1 MKNHIILVI
10 LTAVFTS
17 ALCSQTLTEVLLPQ
31 YIEGTSGSNT
41 NRLPFV
47 YRARLTGLSP
57 NAAYRYINQIVLSTD
72 AATSNGSG
80 NCIFAAMSGDFVLST
95 GPKLSTAGNYGSF
108 TADGTGSYEG
118 WFITEPTGNARF
130 VPGKYIFMRIILN
143 DGAGGTTA
151 AARLT
156 TADSV
161 RVVKLDPAASDS
173 TGTGLRCTSS
183 AAPKDFVFTYSDT
196 GGTGRPVSGSF
207 IESDGTSNTT
217 ANSYAPFY
225 GLRVDGVNGGFGMIL
240 PNALSTGI
248 QRIEQRS
255 LATDTVVAY
264 AVDNDGIWPSGAGTV
279 NPSGGTS
286 EIVLAGTDLF
296 SFTLGISATNG
307 RVAKLPD
314 QARYQYGTS
323 VQVTA
328 TPDSGYHF
336 VTWSGDIPVGQEN
349 DNPLTVTMDQ
359 NRTIS
364 AQFALLTSVPT
375 LTSPT
380 FGSITSTTA
389 VLGAKIASNGN
400 SPITE
405 RGVVW
410 LTSPDPT
417 TGDNKVIATEST
429 TVYTAVVSG
438 LPAGTLFHFR
448 GYAMNA
454 IGTGYSPDERL
465 FTLSYEPSA
474 HVDSVKAKSVSSTQ
488 IHLSW
493 SAAAGADGYLVIQH
507 DNFSLTGIPSDAT
520 GYAAGD
526 TIGSDAVA
534 AVIAS
539 GVTTSAT
546 ITGLTP
552 STTYRFL
559 IFSYAWDGSHPQ
571 TYNYKTDGSIPADS
585 ATTFA
590 GPALTTIVYPQY
602 IEGINGT
609 NSDRIP
615 FAYRGRFTGL
625 NAGATYR
632 FANQV
637 VLSSDDA
644 TSDGAGNCIFVPAS
658 GNFIRTS
665 SPSLAADSAYGTFT
679 TDSTGSYEGWFVT
692 EPTGNKRFMPGEFVF
707 MRVGIN
713 DGASGTTVAA
723 HFTTAD
729 SVRVIK
735 LDPALSD
742 TTGTGLR
749 CTSAANPK
757 DFIFAYSN
765 TAGTGRPVSGTFIEN
780 DGTDNTVAN
789 NYAPFI
795 ANHVNGVDGAFGVV
809 VPNLLPNGIRRFE
822 RRSRS
827 SGAVVVY
834 ATDNDGVWPSGASTV
849 DPSGGANEI
858 IIARTD
864 VQWTTEV
871 AGAPITPRS
880 FALYQNYPNPFN
892 PATTLRFA
900 IADYRFVSLMIFD
913 VLGREVALAVNERKS
928 PGIYEVRFDASG
940 LSSGVYFYRLE
951 AGRFIETKKMVVIK

>member
-225 GLRVDGVNGGFGMIL
+225 GLRVDVVNGGFGMIL

-255 LATDTVVAY
+255 LAADTVVAY

-296 SFTLGISATNG
+296 SFTLAISATNG

-400 SPITE
+400 SPIT
-405 RGVVW
+405 
-410 LTSPDPT
+410 
-417 TGDNKVIATEST
+417 
-429 TVYTAVVSG
+429 
-438 LPAGTLFHFR
+438 
-448 GYAMNA
+448 
-454 IGTGYSPDERL
+454 
-465 FTLSYEPSA
+465 
-474 HVDSVKAKSVSSTQ
+474 
-488 IHLSW
+488 
-493 SAAAGADGYLVIQH
+493 
-507 DNFSLTGIPSDAT
+507 
-520 GYAAGD
+520 
-526 TIGSDAVA
+526 
-534 AVIAS
+534 
-539 GVTTSAT
+539 
-546 ITGLTP
+546 
-552 STTYRFL
+552 
-559 IFSYAWDGSHPQ
+559 
-571 TYNYKTDGSIPADS
+571 
-585 ATTFA
+585 
-590 GPALTTIVYPQY
+590 
-602 IEGINGT
+602 
-609 NSDRIP
+609 
-615 FAYRGRFTGL
+615 
-625 NAGATYR
+625 
-632 FANQV
+632 
-637 VLSSDDA
+637 
-644 TSDGAGNCIFVPAS
+644 
-658 GNFIRTS
+658 
-665 SPSLAADSAYGTFT
+665 
-679 TDSTGSYEGWFVT
+679 
-692 EPTGNKRFMPGEFVF
+692 
-707 MRVGIN
+707 
-713 DGASGTTVAA
+713 
-723 HFTTAD
+723 
-729 SVRVIK
+729 
-735 LDPALSD
+735 
-742 TTGTGLR
+742 
-749 CTSAANPK
+749 
-757 DFIFAYSN
+757 
-765 TAGTGRPVSGTFIEN
+765 
-780 DGTDNTVAN
+780 
-789 NYAPFI
+789 
-795 ANHVNGVDGAFGVV
+795 
-809 VPNLLPNGIRRFE
+809 
-822 RRSRS
+822 
-827 SGAVVVY
+827 
-834 ATDNDGVWPSGASTV
+834 
-849 DPSGGANEI
+849 
-858 IIARTD
+858 
-864 VQWTTEV
+864 
-871 AGAPITPRS
+871 
-880 FALYQNYPNPFN
+880 
-892 PATTLRFA
+892 
-900 IADYRFVSLMIFD
+900 
-913 VLGREVALAVNERKS
+913 
-928 PGIYEVRFDASG
+928 
-940 LSSGVYFYRLE
+940 
-951 AGRFIETKKMVVIK
+951 